1 MLIIFV
7 KRILKSSLTDS
18 KNIKDTQNCLKATA
32 VPRIFENQ
40 PSHMTRSGTVSRND
54 SASAANR
61 SEAENKT
68 IEQLK
73 YVALTE
79 DTISD
84 ILLLLSVLSFQ
95 SVGDHD
101 PPTLPFF

>member
-1 MLIIFV
+1 MCLIFFEEDFEVI
-7 KRILKSSLTDS
+7 STDS
-18 KNIKDTQNCLKATA
+18 KNTRDTQNYLKATA

-54 SASAANR
+54 NASAANR
-61 SEAENKT
+61 PEAENKT

-73 YVALTE
+73 NVALTE